1 MLFHARLNAPAAFAP
16 LPFLY
21 SVLGL
26 GPTGVD
32 LFFVLSGFLITSIL
46 LSTKHAAPRSYFWSF
61 YARRALRIFPLYFL
75 AIAAFFYIELPF
87 VQSRGGGW
95 GISRSDQIWYWTYL
109 MNWRDASG
117 HIIGALI
124 QFWSLGV
131 EEQFYLIWPAIV
143 FFCAIRYFP
152 ALCIGICTISLVLRV
167 VLCTHNFVAP
177 ELLNEFIHRATIT
190 RLDTLAVGALIAAL
204 VLNPGWTKRVR
215 PQIRLIAP
223 AAFGAWLAIW
233 GASTQGISIPS
244 NTVGYL
250 VIAIAYG
257 CVVFVCVTDRGSNH
271 PLCRVARWRTLR
283 SFGRYSYAMYVIH
296 IFAKRW
302 FDVAIALVIYPRFM
316 RVPSLAAM
324 PPIVFALFILV
335 VTLGASYLL
344 AVVSWHVFEKHFLRL
359 KKYFSYQI
367 GASDL
372 PESRIVAEPR
382 VPECV
387 ASAVTS

>member
-1 MLFHARLNAPAAFAP
+1 MHRWHCVA
-16 LPFLY
+16 
-21 SVLGL
+21 
-26 GPTGVD
+26 GPGAVKRN
-32 LFFVLSGFLITSIL
+32 L
-46 LSTKHAAPRSYFWSF
+46 SYF
-61 YARRALRIFPLYFL
+61 
-75 AIAAFFYIELPF
+75 
-87 VQSRGGGW
+87 
-95 GISRSDQIWYWTYL
+95 
-109 MNWRDASG
+109 
-117 HIIGALI
+117 
-124 QFWSLGV
+124 
-131 EEQFYLIWPAIV
+131 
-143 FFCAIRYFP
+143 
-152 ALCIGICTISLVLRV
+152 
-167 VLCTHNFVAP
+167 
-177 ELLNEFIHRATIT
+177 
-190 RLDTLAVGALIAAL
+190 
-204 VLNPGWTKRVR
+204 
-215 PQIRLIAP
+215 
-223 AAFGAWLAIW
+223 
-233 GASTQGISIPS
+233 
-244 NTVGYL
+244 

-316 RVPSLAAM
+316 RVPFLAAM
-324 PPIVFALFILV
+324 PPIVFALFISV

-359 KKYFSYQI
+359 KKYFPYQI